1 MRRIYHINLFVET
14 LALTLTL
21 VLSLILGG
29 CSHKHDT
36 RLTDIERIVSQHPES
51 ALASLDSIEP
61 GTLSAHDRH
70 YYDLLTIKA
79 NDKVF
84 ITHKSDSLIL
94 DVLKHYASNQSNPLY
109 SEALYYAGRVYSDI
123 GDYPTALQY
132 YQKALD
138 NSEQVPQ
145 GSDLKS
151 RILSQTGSLLKEL
164 RLYEEALPYYLEEL
178 NRATKE
184 RDSLSI
190 AYAQR
195 SIGSAYYNLGTMTDS
210 DSLRNC
216 YLEMADSILTRS
228 FDFSVS
234 LPQEFLAESK
244 VLLAA
249 VKQEN
254 GNMTASLNL
263 IRSCPDQVRP
273 AARNIAL
280 AYAADIYR
288 EAGIMDTAYMYAH
301 ELVVN
306 ENLINKK
313 TGYRILLSPEFRHMI
328 HPDTLNRYYT
338 EYKDILESYFDDN
351 RNELAL
357 IQHGQYNYDLHE
369 RQKEETQK
377 SNERLKWT
385 VALFI
390 AFTLVL
396 TIVLL
401 YLRYR
406 YMATIV
412 QFRSDLDA
420 LEDLKDKLDNRDDR
434 ETEGNREDPESFNQT
449 AGITQSTLRERLREE
464 LTALCGDPD
473 DVTVPDDILSSEIY
487 ARVLAR
493 LDAGKCIDDGML
505 DELKKVVLTVSPKF
519 ISNLQILTQN
529 QMTKLELHTALLT
542 KCGFKPSDMNIL
554 LGRSNGAIISR
565 KKTLGAKV
573 LGRKESV
580 TVISAI
586 IRRL

>member
-1 MRRIYHINLFVET
+1 MVRIKTITWFVATLLLT
-14 LALTLTL
+14 LA
-21 VLSLILGG
+21 VSPGIVG
-29 CSHKHDT
+29 CSRQYDA
-36 RLTDIERIVSQHPES
+36 RLTRIAEIMTPDPER
-51 ALASLDSIEP
+51 ALAILDSIKP
-61 GTLSAHDRH
+61 GTLTERDRH
-70 YYDLLTIKA
+70 YYELLTIKA
-79 NDKVF
+79 NDKAY

-94 DVLKHYASNQSNPLY
+94 EVLRYYEANPSDPVY
-109 SEALYYAGRVYSDI
+109 NEALYYAGRVYADI

-132 YQKALD
+132 YRKALD
-138 NSEQVPQ
+138 NTGQTPDI
-145 GSDLKS
+145 SDLRS
-151 RILSQTGSLLKEL
+151 RILSQTGSLLEEL
-164 RLYEEALPYYLEEL
+164 RLYEEAIPYYMADLKQAAA
-178 NRATKE
+178 N

-195 SIGSAYYNLGTMTDS
+195 SIGSAYYNLGTMADT
-210 DSLRNC
+210 DSLRNSF
-216 YLEMADSILTRS
+216 LETADSILTRS
-228 FDFSVS
+228 FDFSGS
-234 LPQEFLAESK
+234 FPQEFIAESRI
-244 VLLAA
+244 LLAA
-249 VKQEN
+249 VRQEK
-254 GNMTASLNL
+254 GDMISSVNL
-263 IRSCPDQVRP
+263 VRHTPDQVRP
-273 AARNIAL
+273 AARNFAL

-338 EYKDILESYFDDN
+338 EYKDVLESYFDDN

-357 IQHGQYNYDLHE
+357 IQHGQYNYNLHE

-396 TIVLL
+396 IIVLL

-412 QFRSDLDA
+412 QLRSNLDA
-420 LEDLKDKLDNRDDR
+420 LEDLKVKLDNRDDR
-434 ETEGNREDPESFNQT
+434 ETEGNREDQESFNQT
-449 AGITQSTLRERLREE
+449 PGITKTSLRERLREE
-464 LTALCGDPD
+464 LTALCGNPD
-473 DVTVPDDILSSEIY
+473 DVTVPDEILTSEIY
-487 ARVLAR
+487 ARVLDR

>member
-1 MRRIYHINLFVET
+1 MNRSKTITWFVAILLLT
-14 LALTLTL
+14 LA
-21 VLSLILGG
+21 VSPGIVG
-29 CSHKHDT
+29 CSRQYDA
-36 RLTDIERIVSQHPES
+36 RLTRIAEIVTPDPGR
-51 ALASLDSIEP
+51 ALAILDSINP
-61 GTLSAHDRH
+61 CTLTERDRH
-70 YYDLLTIKA
+70 YYELLTIKA
-79 NDKVF
+79 NDKAY

-94 DVLKHYASNQSNPLY
+94 EVLKYYGTNPSDPVY
-109 SEALYYAGRVYSDI
+109 NEALYYAGRVYADM

-132 YQKALD
+132 YRKALGIAQQTPD
-138 NSEQVPQ
+138 T
-145 GSDLKS
+145 SDLRS
-151 RILSQTGSLLKEL
+151 RILSQTGSLLEEL
-164 RLYEEALPYYLEEL
+164 RLYEEAIPYYMADLKQASA
-178 NRATKE
+178 NG
-184 RDSLSI
+184 DSLSI

-195 SIGSAYYNLGTMTDS
+195 SLGSAYYNLGTMADT
-210 DSLRNC
+210 DSLRNS
-216 YLEMADSILTRS
+216 YLETADSILTRS
-228 FDFSVS
+228 FDFSVK
-234 LPQEFLAESK
+234 LPQEFAVESRI
-244 VLLAA
+244 LLAA
-249 VKQEN
+249 VRQEK
-254 GNMTASLNL
+254 GDLISSVNM
-263 IRSCPDQVRP
+263 IRRTPDQVRP
-273 AARNIAL
+273 AVRNIAL

-301 ELVVN
+301 ELVIN
-306 ENLINKK
+306 EDLINKK

-369 RQKEETQK
+369 RQKAEAQK

-385 VALFI
+385 VAVVI
-390 AFTLVL
+390 AFALVL
-396 TIVLL
+396 IIVLL

-412 QFRSDLDA
+412 QLRSDLDT

-434 ETEGNREDPESFNQT
+434 ETEGIQKDQESFNQPP
-449 AGITQSTLRERLREE
+449 GITKTSLRERLREE

-473 DVTVPDDILSSEIY
+473 NETVPDDILTSDIY
-487 ARVLAR
+487 ARVLDR
-493 LDAGKCIDDGML
+493 LDAGKCIDDDML
-505 DELKKVVLTVSPKF
+505 DELKNVVLRVSPKF

-542 KCGFKPSDMNIL
+542 KCGFRPSDMKIL
-554 LGRSNGAIISR
+554 LARSNGAIISR

>member
-1 MRRIYHINLFVET
+1 MVRIKTITWFVAT
-14 LALTLTL
+14 LLLTFA
-21 VLSLILGG
+21 VSPGIVG
-29 CSHKHDT
+29 CSRQYDA
-36 RLTDIERIVSQHPES
+36 RLTHIAEIVTPDPEK
-51 ALASLDSIEP
+51 AIAILDSIKP
-61 GTLSAHDRH
+61 GTLTERDRH
-70 YYDLLTIKA
+70 YYELLTIKA
-79 NDKVF
+79 NDKAF
-84 ITHKSDSLIL
+84 IPHKSDSLIL
-94 DVLKHYASNQSNPLY
+94 EVLKYYEANPSDPVY
-109 SEALYYAGRVYSDI
+109 NEALYYAGRVYSDI

-132 YQKALD
+132 FQKALEISKQTHD
-138 NSEQVPQ
+138 T
-145 GSDLKS
+145 SDLRS
-151 RILSQTGSLLKEL
+151 RILSQTGSLLEEL
-164 RLYEEALPYYLEEL
+164 RLYEEAIPYYMEDLKQAAA
-178 NRATKE
+178 N

-195 SIGSAYYNLGTMTDS
+195 SLGSAYYNLGTMADT
-210 DSLRNC
+210 DSLRNS
-216 YLEMADSILTRS
+216 YLETADSILTRS
-228 FDFSVS
+228 FDFSVAFS
-234 LPQEFLAESK
+234 QEFLAESRI
-244 VLLAA
+244 LLAA
-249 VKQEN
+249 VRQEK
-254 GNMTASLNL
+254 GDMISSVNL
-263 IRSCPDQVRP
+263 VRRTPDQVRP

-306 ENLINKK
+306 EDLINKK
-313 TGYRILLSPEFRHMI
+313 TSYRILLSPEFRHMI

-377 SNERLKWT
+377 SNERLKWA

-412 QFRSDLDA
+412 LLRSNLDA

-449 AGITQSTLRERLREE
+449 GITQSTLRERLREE

-529 QMTKLELHTALLT
+529 QMTRLELHTALLT
-542 KCGFKPSDMNIL
+542 KCGFKPADMNIL